1 MLRVVLLFPVL
12 ILLLFSCSAGNGG
25 QSESGNKTN
34 EKSPAE
40 IHMPALAGPE
50 TAVLSD
56 IPNYQR
62 IILDIEFEPDIS
74 RYTVNQKLY
83 FTNNYD
89 HPLDELCFRTF
100 MGVCSGT
107 FDLHSYH
114 VSGMM
119 TKLLNDS
126 AHNFLCIEFPE
137 QLEPGRQV
145 QVMLNY
151 SVSIPEKKPAGS
163 RLFAFYKNSLMFD
176 FFYPSLMVCGSGGW
190 DLSNALSYGDLT
202 YNEAALFEVSLKRP
216 GNFLYASTGT
226 VTSTAKDPDS
236 GTETDMIVTGPARS
250 FFLAGGSGWVR
261 YTAMAGETR
270 INVCGRKE
278 YSDRIEKTLPLASKI
293 LNTLSSVMTPYPY
306 TEFDVAFVPAGWSAM
321 EYPGII
327 AIGEYYLDNL
337 PPEYKAVSFRNAELI
352 MAHESVHQWFFNV
365 VGNDQINEAWLD
377 EAFAQ
382 YMVKYYYDQVYGP
395 DRALEYLDFLERTAA
410 DTLDRDIPVN
420 LPVSGYRNGSEYT
433 KAVYGKAP
441 LLFYELEQ
449 KAGTARFLEFV
460 KWYQNRH
467 RWQIV
472 NTGQF
477 LDDAD
482 EFFGES
488 TREGIKNYFSVK

>member
-12 ILLLFSCSAGNGG
+12 ILLLFSCSAGG
-25 QSESGNKTN
+25 QSESGNVTN
-34 EKSPAE
+34 EKNPAE
-40 IHMPALAGPE
+40 IHMTALAGPE
-50 TAVLSD
+50 SAETFESR
-56 IPNYQR
+56 NYQR
-62 IILDIEFEPDIS
+62 IILDIELDSDIS
-74 RYTVNQKLY
+74 RYSVFQKVY

-100 MGVCSGT
+100 MGICSGD
-107 FDLHSYH
+107 FQLNSYN

-119 TKLLNDS
+119 TKLLNNYT
-126 AHNFLCIEFPE
+126 HNFLCIEFPE
-137 QLEPGRQV
+137 PLEPGRQIEIT
-145 QVMLNY
+145 LNY
-151 SVSIPEKKPAGS
+151 SVSVPEKKPAGS

-176 FFYPSLMVCGSGGW
+176 YFYPSLMVYGSGGW
-190 DLSNALSYGDLT
+190 DLSNALSYGDLV
-202 YNEAALFEVSLKRP
+202 YNEASLFEVSLKHP
-216 GNFLYASTGT
+216 EDFLYASTGT

-293 LNTLSSVMTPYPY
+293 LNTLSSVMTAYPY
-306 TEFDVAFVPAGWSAM
+306 SEFDVAFVPAGWSAM

-352 MAHESVHQWFFNV
+352 MAHESVHQWFFNI

-395 DRALEYLDFLERTAA
+395 DRALEYLEFLERTAA
-410 DTLDRDIPVN
+410 DTLERDIPVN
-420 LPVSGYRNGSEYT
+420 LPASGYRNGSEYT

-441 LLFYELEQ
+441 LLFYKLEQ
-449 KAGTARFLEFV
+449 KAGKARFLEFV

-467 RWQIV
+467 RWRIV
-472 NTGQF
+472 KTGQF
-477 LDDAD
+477 LDDVD
-482 EFFGES
+482 QFFGYNTS
-488 TREGIKNYFSVK
+488 EGLSDYFYQE